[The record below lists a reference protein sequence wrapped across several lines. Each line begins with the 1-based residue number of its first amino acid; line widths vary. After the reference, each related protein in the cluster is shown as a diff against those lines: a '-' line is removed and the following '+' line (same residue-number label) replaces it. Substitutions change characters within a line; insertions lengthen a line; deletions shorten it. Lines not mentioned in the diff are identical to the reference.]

1 MDNIPHNIRIQMMI
15 DSILLL
21 KQQNG
26 WDTIHYTIKNRSLY
40 LKKTTKTKIS
50 CDIVYETILRAN
62 TLIYFVNGKTYTW
75 LKKMKELP
83 KHLKTYD
90 EVYYYLPRYMQD
102 INIS

>member
-1 MDNIPHNIRIQMMI
+1 MDIIPHNIRIQMMI

-40 LKKTTKTKIS
+40 LKKTTNTKVS

-62 TLIYFVNGKTYTW
+62 TVIYFVNGKTYTW

-83 KHLKTYD
+83 KHLNTYE

-102 INIS
+102 IS